1 MAKTSRATKATRS
14 AHRGFCWRFLVP
26 YYWPIWIL
34 VGLLWLLGKL
44 PYASRFRLGAWLGR
58 KMYRLAGSRRRL
70 ALANLT
76 IAFPNLSPDARADM
90 ALRHFESFGIAIME
104 TTFVWWG
111 RHRRESDPKRNERQ
125 HVRYIGLEH
134 LHAAQAK
141 GKGVLV
147 LAPHFTHLDVTTLF
161 ISLVTDLYPVYR
173 PNDNPVLEYVMTSG
187 RTVGTEPNHIHYQDT
202 RAIVKALKQGKSLGY
217 LPDQRYRGKG
227 HLKVPFFGRDA
238 KSHSATSKLAKMTGC
253 AVVPT
258 FTRRVGTEYEVYFYP
273 ALDGFPSG
281 DDFADTARLHALYEA
296 EINQNPSQYLWV
308 HNRWDL
314 SKREISS
321 LLNQSV

>member
-1 MAKTSRATKATRS
+1 MAKTSRATKAARS
-14 AHRGFCWRFLVP
+14 AHCGFSWRFLAP

-34 VGLLWLLGKL
+34 VGLLWLLGRL
-44 PYASRFRLGAWLGR
+44 PYASRFKLGAWLGR
-58 KMYRLAGSRRRL
+58 QVYRLAGSRRRL

-76 IAFPNLSPDARADM
+76 IAFADLSPKEREAI
-90 ALRHFESFGIAIME
+90 ALAHFESFGIAIME

-111 RHRRESDPKRNERQ
+111 RHRRNKNPQQNERQ
-125 HVRYIGLEH
+125 YVRYIGLEH
-134 LHAAQAK
+134 LYAAQAQ

-161 ISLVTDLYPVYR
+161 ISMVTDLYPVYR
-173 PNDNPVLEYVMTSG
+173 PNDNPVLEYVMTKG
-187 RTVGTEPNHIHYQDT
+187 RTVGQHPNHIHYQDT
-202 RAIVKALKQGKSLGY
+202 RTIVKALREGKSLGY

-227 HLKVPFFGRDA
+227 HINVPFFGREA

-258 FTRRVGTEYEVYFYP
+258 FTRRIGTRYEVYFYP
-273 ALDGFPSG
+273 ALDSFPSG
-281 DDFADTARLHALYEA
+281 DDVADTARLHALYEA
-296 EINQNPSQYLWV
+296 EIKQNPSQYLWV

-314 SKREISS
+314 SKREITA
-321 LLNQSV
+321 LLANSV